1 MSACAVGSSNGSN
14 DSIDSIG
21 YSEDELGQD
30 YSPSPTKTGALIM
43 AQRFIRQEFASNA
56 EFEEEGTIVEETNVP
71 GRFKVL

>member
-1 MSACAVGSSNGSN
+1 
-14 DSIDSIG
+14 
-21 YSEDELGQD
+21 
-30 YSPSPTKTGALIM
+30 M